1 MKKIVALG
9 AIAALAGGMIFADEP
24 AIDIKVAEF
33 NGNATVKWGIDLD
46 AGQHGF
52 TNDDGNDLNLKVNLW
67 NEASKATEG
76 DGIWGEV
83 KITGKGLA
91 IKNKAFDGDGNV
103 ALDTA
108 KIHFGDKV
116 YLGIKSGDTQV
127 GEYKFDGAIR
137 SADNDN
143 AKWLTNVGP
152 AGFSQGVVLGYGDD
166 NFGVDV
172 DFRSYKSANTNYTSA
187 YGIAAEAQLKDSNEF
202 VSGLKVDA
210 GVAYNLSSTYN
221 DKGANDKLAEDVEF
235 TFDVPADIKAVLE
248 FDPTPATPAA
258 DPLKA
263 EKDAVEA
270 AKKAF
275 EENPSTTTL
284 TALEDAE
291 KDLKIASQ
299 AAANA
304 AAAAP
309 APAATEEPDP
319 TKINTLG
326 YGVNVGYKFKIDDK
340 YYVKPAVGFTGS
352 LTTATTKDT
361 KSTLNSNNLVVG
373 ALFGWGDTADANAGV
388 YFLDG
393 DGAKKVTPGVSVVA
407 AIPLATVGKVTEDGE
422 TATVTANSKV
432 KAIIV
437 PSVYLGDLVPNLK
450 FAAYSEMALLN
461 WVDDPSAT
469 ELAKFEKIILG
480 DNVVT
485 LGDKKA
491 DVFARAANKDRTFA
505 LAVATGVSYDIKSDE
520 LTITPKA
527 GIRYANA
534 AYVENKINSI
544 APLSNNKVFDELGIA
559 GKDEKGNND
568 FFNLKA
574 GLDVNGLIDNTTLF
588 AEYASANLLNDN
600 EYKNAKGDTEKYYN
614 IKNGT
619 FNVGCKIHF

>member
-152 AGFSQGVVLGYGDD
+152 EKFSQGVVLGYGDD

-172 DFRSYKSANTNYTSA
+172 DFRSYKSDNTNFTSA

-221 DKGANDKLAEDVEF
+221 DKDADDKVAKD
-235 TFDVPADIKAVLE
+235 KAFPFAFKVN
-248 FDPTPATPAA
+248 APAA
-258 DPLKA
+258 LIAEAEAAIAEMEKLGIDTTDAAAELANLKKGMDYGKAIADAATEDDPLK
-263 EKDAVEA
+263 V
-270 AKKAF
+270 
-275 EENPSTTTL
+275 
-284 TALEDAE
+284 
-291 KDLKIASQ
+291 
-299 AAANA
+299 
-304 AAAAP
+304 
-309 APAATEEPDP
+309 
-319 TKINTLG
+319 NTLG
-326 YGVNVGYKFKIDDK
+326 YGVNVGYKFKIDDT
-340 YYVKPAVGFTGS
+340 YFVKPAVGFTGT
-352 LTTATTKDT
+352 LTSAKAKDISGT
-361 KSTLNSNNLVVG
+361 VNKNNLVVG
-373 ALFGWGDTADANAGV
+373 ALFGWGDTADSDAGV
-388 YFLDG
+388 YFLN
-393 DGAKKVTPGVSVVA
+393 DGAQTKKVTPGVSVVA
-407 AIPLATVGKVTEDGE
+407 AIPLPTVGKMTADSE
-422 TATVTANSKV
+422 TSTVTINSNV
-432 KAIIV
+432 SAVIV
-437 PSVYLGDLVPNLK
+437 PSVYLGSLVENLK
-450 FAAYSEMALLN
+450 FAAYSEIALLK
-461 WVDDPSAT
+461 WVDDDKLMDGEENS
-469 ELAKFEKIILG
+469 
-480 DNVVT
+480 VT
-485 LGDKKA
+485 IND
-491 DVFARAANKDRTFA
+491 RAANKDRTFA
-505 LAVATGVSYDIKSDE
+505 LGVAAGVAYDIKSDE

-527 GIRYANA
+527 GIRYVNA
-534 AYVENKINSI
+534 AYVENSISSI
-544 APLSNNKVFDELGIA
+544 APLSNGSVFSKDLGIA

-568 FFNLKA
+568 YFNLKA
-574 GLDVNGLIDNTTLF
+574 GVDVNGLIPNTTLF
-588 AEYASANLLNDN
+588 AEYASANLLNDTDYSSEKLKKDGVEIAN
-600 EYKNAKGDTEKYYN
+600 PDYAKNGMYN
-614 IKNGT
+614 VKLGT